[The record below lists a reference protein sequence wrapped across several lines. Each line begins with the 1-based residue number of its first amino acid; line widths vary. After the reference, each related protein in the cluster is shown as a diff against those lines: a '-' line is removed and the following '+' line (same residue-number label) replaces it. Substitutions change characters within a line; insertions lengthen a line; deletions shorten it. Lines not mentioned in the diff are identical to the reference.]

1 MSPRCARQAIHKCRR
16 GILMTTKRQVK
27 GAVVA
32 AKLSEPMRYAV
43 AEMARDHGQSV
54 SDVLRDALKFWLHE
68 AGRWPPLPA
77 RRE

>member
-1 MSPRCARQAIHKCRR
+1 MSSRCAGQARCQCRR

-32 AKLSEPMRYAV
+32 AKLSDPLRYAV
-43 AEMARDHGQSV
+43 AEMARDHGQNV